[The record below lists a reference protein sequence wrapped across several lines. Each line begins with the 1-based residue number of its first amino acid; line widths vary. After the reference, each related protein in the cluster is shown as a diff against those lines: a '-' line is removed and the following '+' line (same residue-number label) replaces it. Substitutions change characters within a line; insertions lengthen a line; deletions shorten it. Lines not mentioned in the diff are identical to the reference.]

1 MNIDELIF
9 NPSNHEYTWGDEKVP
24 SVTTLISI
32 LAPNPYSKVPKRVLD
47 KAAEY
52 GNRVHEAIE
61 NHALGKVQDEVEGF
75 AGIALRRYQKLEQ
88 DHDIVITSCEQ
99 RLLYFDNERPL
110 YAGTYD
116 MLGSI
121 KGKISLI
128 DIKTTAEY
136 HTDML
141 KYQLCMYKAA
151 LEQMNH
157 FAIDKCY
164 CLWLPKKG
172 LGKLLEVEV
181 PDINVILPLV
191 RTASGHFNEEPCE
204 GQSEIQHIGE

>member
-1 MNIDELIF
+1 MDIDQLIF
-9 NPSNHEYTWGDEKVP
+9 NPSSHEYTWGETNVP
-24 SVTTLISI
+24 SVTTLIKI
-32 LAPNPYSKVPKRVLD
+32 LAPNPYSNVPKKILQ
-47 KAAEY
+47 KAADY
-52 GNRVHEAIE
+52 GNRVHEAVE

-75 AGIALRRYQKLEQ
+75 AGIALRRYETLEKE
-88 DHDIVITSCEQ
+88 HDIVITSCEQ
-99 RLLYFDNERPL
+99 RMLYFDDEKPL

-116 MLGSI
+116 MLGVV
-121 KGKISLI
+121 KGKTSLI

-157 FAIDKCY
+157 FTIDKTY

-191 RTASGHFNEEPCE
+191 KTAAGHFNEEETCE
-204 GQSEIQHIGE
+204 GQ

>member
-1 MNIDELIF
+1 MNIEELVF
-9 NPSNHEYTWGDEKVP
+9 NPSSHEYTWGETNVP
-24 SVTTLISI
+24 SVTTLIKI
-32 LAPNPYSKVPKRVLD
+32 LAPNPYSKVPKKILQ
-47 KAAEY
+47 KAADY
-52 GNRVHEAIE
+52 GNRVHEAVE
-61 NHALGKVQDEVEGF
+61 NHALGKLQDEVDGF
-75 AGIALRRYQKLEQ
+75 AGIALRRYETLEKE
-88 DHDIVITSCEQ
+88 HDIVITSCEQ
-99 RLLYFDNERPL
+99 RMLYFDDDKPL

-116 MLGSI
+116 MLGVV
-121 KGKISLI
+121 KGKTSLI

-157 FAIDKCY
+157 FTIDKTY

-181 PDINVILPLV
+181 PDINVILPLI
-191 RTASGHFNEEPCE
+191 RTASGHFNEEETCE
-204 GQSEIQHIGE
+204 GQ